1 MNGFVKSTNLDPN
14 REGFALVTALLV
26 VLVLSILAV
35 GVAWLAGTEKKTSF
49 AEAIHIES
57 VFTADAGGEAAINF
71 LRTSDTPPIILDPA
85 NQLVRNQGSTHL
97 HDSQNYDYMA
107 YYSGPASGGEPL
119 PGWDPEKYREFE
131 YDVDTHGEIDPD
143 GAAGAARAIG
153 NSNISMVVGR
163 LYQVGY

>member
-1 MNGFVKSTNLDPN
+1 MNGFTIKNDPT

-49 AEAIHIES
+49 AEGVHIEA

-71 LRTSDTPPIILDPA
+71 LRTSETPPIILDTA
-85 NQLVRNQGSTHL
+85 NNLVRNQGSTLL
-97 HDSQNYDYMA
+97 HDSQSYEFEA
-107 YYSGPASGGEPL
+107 YYAGPASGGEPL

-143 GAAGAARAIG
+143 GAGNGRDAIG
-153 NSNISMVVGR
+153 DSDITMVVGR